1 MLTVLPIV
9 FVVATAVPFS
19 QARQFTPPATE
30 SQEIELA
37 LSAAPETLRAGAGV
51 YVLGTS
57 GYKKVR
63 ETANGLTC
71 LVERTRPDT
80 LEPICWDPE
89 GTATI
94 MPKVLAE
101 AEWRAAGIAAA
112 EVERRTSEG
121 FASGRF
127 RAPTRAGVAYM
138 MSAHNYVFNG
148 ERVIH
153 YQPHVMIYAPYVTNK
168 MIGADMKDPNQ
179 PWVLNEGSPHAYII
193 VIPAPRR

>member
-1 MLTVLPIV
+1 MLTALPFV
-9 FVVATAVPFS
+9 FAIATTVPVP
-19 QARQFTPPATE
+19 QTPQFTRPATE
-30 SQEIELA
+30 AEEVALA
-37 LSAAPETLRAGAGV
+37 LSAAPESLRAGAGV
-51 YVLGTS
+51 YVLAQP

-63 ETANGLTC
+63 DTSNGLTC

-94 MPKVLAE
+94 MPKALAE
-101 AEWRAAGIAAA
+101 AEWRAAGLDAAD
-112 EVERRTSEG
+112 VERKVNEG

-127 RAPTRAGVAYM
+127 RAPARAGVAYM

-193 VIPAPRR
+193 VIPASRR